1 MGWSGLCNLIGPFIV
16 GAEGF
21 KFMNFHFEQGGMRLG
36 LWFIVFLIWF
46 QKVLV
51 GLVMDVRKLF
61 LSMKFCT
68 LASYCCIG
76 RMTKAFPLSAEAI
89 MASLDLSLV

>member
-1 MGWSGLCNLIGPFIV
+1 MV

-21 KFMNFHFEQGGMRLG
+21 KLMNFHFELGGMRLG

-46 QKVLV
+46 WKDLV
-51 GLVMDVRKLF
+51 ELVMDVRKLF

-76 RMTKAFPLSAEAI
+76 RTTSEFPLSAEVI
-89 MASLDLSLV
+89 MALLDLSLV